1 MAQLS
6 TGAAVVRAL
15 AAHGT
20 DVVLGI
26 PGTHNLGLYEHLP
39 AHGIRHVTPR
49 HEQGGGY
56 AADAYARVS
65 GRPGVLF
72 ATTGPGI
79 LNAATALA
87 QAWSDCS
94 PVLAVSPGMP
104 TGHPGRATGRLHEA
118 RDQHAALAAVVDRA
132 VRVDT
137 PAAAAEAVRDA
148 FTAFRSGRPR
158 PWHLEVALDR
168 LDDVDE
174 VPDEL
179 FVPAAAD
186 HPWVDPKLARAAA
199 ALLAGAERPAVV
211 LGGGARGASAQ
222 AQALVEVLGCPAVTS
237 TNGKGVLPESH
248 PSSLGCGLHLAAVQR
263 WLRAA
268 DVVLVVGCELAESDA
283 WTTKPL
289 VTGRVVRIDLD
300 PEQRDLNAP
309 AADVML
315 GADAAP
321 ALAMVTAELAA
332 LAAVRPAD
340 RPRPDAGLRA
350 SLMTAVRQEADTLGA
365 RWLPLLR
372 GLRAALPSEAVLAT
386 DNAMA
391 AYYGAATSFPVE
403 AARSYLFPTG
413 FGTLGFA
420 LPAAIGA
427 ALGAPERPVAA
438 LTGDGGLQFTV
449 NELATAGSLG
459 RALPVVVVDNGG
471 FGEIRAQQAAR
482 GAPAVGVDLA
492 SPDWAA
498 LASAYG
504 AGCVRVEATS
514 ASPAAEAQV
523 ADAVTA
529 ALGVGRT
536 TLIVVQEE
544 PA

>member
-6 TGAAVVRAL
+6 TAAAVVRAL
-15 AAHGT
+15 AVHGT

-26 PGTHNLGLYEHLP
+26 PGTHNLGLYAHLP
-39 AHGIRHVTPR
+39 AHPIRHVTPR

-87 QAWSDCS
+87 QAWSDSS

-104 TGHPGRATGRLHEA
+104 TGHSGRATGLLHEA
-118 RDQHAALAAVVDRA
+118 RDQHAAMAALVDRV
-132 VRVDT
+132 VRVDS
-137 PAAAAEAVRDA
+137 PGAAAVAVRDA
-148 FTAFRSGRPR
+148 FAALRSGRPR
-158 PWHLEVALDR
+158 PWHLEIPLDR
-168 LDDVDE
+168 VDDVDE

-179 FVPAAAD
+179 FLPAAAD
-186 HPWVDPKLARAAA
+186 RPRADPELVRAAA
-199 ALLAGAERPAVV
+199 ALLVGAERPAVV
-211 LGGGARGASAQ
+211 LGGGARGAGTE
-222 AQALVEVLGCPAVTS
+222 ALAVVEALGCPAVTS

-248 PSSLGCGLHLAAVQR
+248 PSSLGCGLHLAAVQS
-263 WLRAA
+263 WLREA

-283 WTTKPL
+283 WTTQPL

-309 AADVML
+309 AADVMIV
-315 GADAAP
+315 ADAAY
-321 ALAMVTAELAA
+321 ALEAVAAELASVR
-332 LAAVRPAD
+332 LVGRSRPAVS
-340 RPRPDAGLRA
+340 A
-350 SLMTAVRQEADTLGA
+350 SLRTAVRQEADTLGA

-372 GLRAALPSEAVLAT
+372 GLRAALPGDVVLAT
-386 DNAMA
+386 DSAMV
-391 AYYGAATSFPVE
+391 AYDGAAGCFPVE
-403 AARSYLFPTG
+403 EPRSYLFPTG

-427 ALGAPERPVAA
+427 VLGAPDRPVAA

-449 NELATAGSLG
+449 NELATARSLG

-492 SPDWAA
+492 APEWTQLAA
-498 LASAYG
+498 AYG
-504 AGCVRVEATS
+504 AGCVRVKATS
-514 ASPAAEAQV
+514 GSAAAEEQV

-529 ALGVGRT
+529 ALGVARP
-536 TLIVVQEE
+536 TLVVVEEE

>member
-87 QAWSDCS
+87 QAWSDSS

-104 TGHPGRATGRLHEA
+104 TGHRGRATGRLHEA

-132 VRVDT
+132 VRVDS

-148 FTAFRSGRPR
+148 FAEFRSSRPR
-158 PWHLEVALDR
+158 PWHLEIALDR
-168 LDDVDE
+168 LDDVGE

-186 HPWVDPKLARAAA
+186 RPRVDPGLARAAA

-211 LGGGARGASAQ
+211 LGGGSRGASAQ
-222 AQALVEVLGCPAVTS
+222 ARALVEALGCLAVTS

-248 PSSLGCGLHLAAVQR
+248 PSSLGCGLHLAAVQG

-283 WTTKPL
+283 WTTEPL

-300 PEQRDLNAP
+300 PGQRDLNAP

-315 GADAAP
+315 VADAAT
-321 ALAMVTAELAA
+321 ALAEVTAA
-332 LAAVRPAD
+332 LAAVRPSD
-340 RPRPDAGLRA
+340 RPRPDARLGTG
-350 SLMTAVRQEADTLGA
+350 LMTAVRQEADTLGA

-391 AYYGAATSFPVE
+391 AYYGAATSFPVD
-403 AARSYLFPTG
+403 AAGCYLFPTG

-427 ALGAPERPVAA
+427 TLGAPDRQVAA

-449 NELATAGSLG
+449 NELATARSLG
-459 RALPVVVVDNGG
+459 RTLPVVVVDNGG

-504 AGCVRVEATS
+504 AGCVQVEATS
-514 ASPAAEAQV
+514 GSSAAEAQV

-529 ALGVGRT
+529 ALGVARP
-536 TLIVVQEE
+536 TLVVVQEE

>member
-15 AAHGT
+15 AVHGT

-26 PGTHNLGLYEHLP
+26 PGTHNLGLYAHLP
-39 AHGIRHVTPR
+39 AHRIRHVTPR

-87 QAWSDCS
+87 QAWSDSS

-104 TGHPGRATGRLHEA
+104 TGHPGRATGLLHEA
-118 RDQHAALAAVVDRA
+118 RDQHAAMAALVDRV
-132 VRVDT
+132 VRVDS
-137 PAAAAEAVRDA
+137 PGAAAAAVRDA
-148 FTAFRSGRPR
+148 FAAFRSDRPR
-158 PWHLEVALDR
+158 PWQLEIPLDR

-179 FVPAAAD
+179 FVPVAAD
-186 HPWVDPKLARAAA
+186 RPRADPELARAAA

-211 LGGGARGASAQ
+211 LGGGARGAST
-222 AQALVEVLGCPAVTS
+222 QALAVVEALGCPAVTS

-263 WLRAA
+263 WLREA

-283 WTTKPL
+283 WTTQPL
-289 VTGRVVRIDLD
+289 VTGQVVRIDLD
-300 PEQRDLNAP
+300 PEQWDLNAP
-309 AADVML
+309 AAAVVIV
-315 GADAAP
+315 ADAAY
-321 ALAMVTAELAA
+321 ALEAVTAELAS
-332 LAAVRPAD
+332 VRPAGRT
-340 RPRPDAGLRA
+340 RPAVPA
-350 SLMTAVRQEADTLGA
+350 SLRTAVRQEADTLGA

-372 GLRAALPSEAVLAT
+372 GLRAALPGDTVLAA
-386 DNAMA
+386 DNAMV
-391 AYYGAATSFPVE
+391 AYDGAAGCFPVE
-403 AARSYLFPTG
+403 EARSYLFPTG

-427 ALGAPERPVAA
+427 MLAAPDRPVAA

-449 NELATAGSLG
+449 NELATARSLG

-492 SPDWAA
+492 APDWTQLAA
-498 LASAYG
+498 AYG

-514 ASPAAEAQV
+514 GSAAVEEQV

-529 ALGVGRT
+529 ALGVARP
-536 TLIVVQEE
+536 TLVVVEEE

>member
-15 AAHGT
+15 AVHGT

-26 PGTHNLGLYEHLP
+26 PGTHNLGLYAQLP
-39 AHGIRHVTPR
+39 AHRIGHVTPR

-87 QAWSDCS
+87 QAWSDSS

-104 TGHPGRATGRLHEA
+104 TGHPGRATGLLHEA
-118 RDQHAALAAVVDRA
+118 RDQHAALAALVDRV

-137 PAAAAEAVRDA
+137 PAAAAEGVRDA
-148 FTAFRSGRPR
+148 FAAFRSGRPR
-158 PWHLEVALDR
+158 PWHLEVPLDR

-179 FVPAAAD
+179 FLPVTAD
-186 HPWVDPKLARAAA
+186 RPRADPGLARAAA

-222 AQALVEVLGCPAVTS
+222 ALALVEALGCPAVTS

-283 WTTKPL
+283 WTTAPL

-300 PEQRDLNAP
+300 REQRDLNAP

-315 GADAAP
+315 VADAAQ
-321 ALAMVTAELAA
+321 ALEAVTAELV
-332 LAAVRPAD
+332 AVRPAD
-340 RPRPDAGLRA
+340 RRHPGVPAGLR
-350 SLMTAVRQEADTLGA
+350 TAVRQEAESLGA

-372 GLRAALPSEAVLAT
+372 GLRAALPGDAVLAT
-386 DNAMA
+386 DNAMV
-391 AYYGAATSFPVE
+391 AYYGAAACFPVE
-403 AARSYLFPTG
+403 KSRSYLFPTG

-427 ALGAPERPVAA
+427 ALGAPDRPVAA

-449 NELATAGSLG
+449 NELGTARSLG
-459 RALPVVVVDNGG
+459 RPLPVVVVDNGG

-482 GAPAVGVDLA
+482 GAPAVGVDLV
-492 SPDWAA
+492 SPDWTQLAA
-498 LASAYG
+498 AYG

-514 ASPAAEAQV
+514 GSAAAEDQV

-529 ALGVGRT
+529 ALGVGRP
-536 TLIVVQEE
+536 TLVVVKEE